1 MVLSRAKQGKTSSI
15 YVDEINASPF
25 ISEYK
30 FESKRDDTDVTPIES
45 DDKIFQSGTAENTA
59 TLTGFWNGDADSL
72 DELLDDTFGGDV
84 PNIISIMPAGCVQ
97 GNGAYLAQ
105 ATQVKYNIKAK
116 SSEQVEG
123 ESEFRSARVR
133 ARVLKARGAVSATGV
148 GTSGGSGVMAP
159 AATSKGAT
167 LHVHVLALT
176 GVPTAAAISVEGSSD
191 GTSFTALSPALS
203 VDVTGGPGGYIAVT
217 LKNATI
223 PKYLQVKHTIT
234 GGTSPSLDYIA
245 LVGRRAI

>member
-1 MVLSRAKQGKTSSI
+1 MALSRARQGKTSSI

-30 FESKRDDTDVTPIES
+30 FESKRDDTDVTPIEA
-45 DDKIFQSGTAENTA
+45 DDKIFQSGTAENTC

-84 PNIISIMPAGCVQ
+84 QNIISIMPAGCVQ
-97 GNGAYLAQ
+97 GNGAYLAS

-133 ARVLKARGAVSATGV
+133 ARVLKARGLVSTTGV
-148 GTSGGSGVMAP
+148 GTSGSTGVMAP

-167 LHVHVLALT
+167 LHVHVMALT
-176 GVPTAAAISVEGSSD
+176 GAPTACVISVEGSAD
-191 GTSFTALSPALS
+191 GTSFTALSTPLS
-203 VDVTGGPGGYIAVT
+203 VDIVGGANGYIATT
-217 LKNATI
+217 LKSLTI
-223 PKYLQVKHTIT
+223 PKYLQVRHTIT
-234 GGTSPSLDYIA
+234 GGTTPSLDYIA